1 MQETL
6 KVNRAPVE
14 AHDAVGIQSMPKFS
28 HLGGLLEG
36 GGVHLMGFPVGNVT
50 DTFADGSIFF

>member
-14 AHDAVGIQSMPKFS
+14 THDAVGIQRACLSS
-28 HLGGLLEG
+28 HIWEHFLKE

-50 DTFADGSIFF
+50 DAFAE